1 MFLTKFEP
9 LPWQPTWE
17 KLVDIFFLKLEPPA
31 SYNSMALSDLTISFV
46 ESFKIRSSDIHHENE
61 MLDETRSKPIQHEKF
76 VGWKIYSRSNF
87 HPTRFFFI
95 QHDFFFFC
103 YFCFLLNRSIL
114 SSNVAFLW
122 IVIIKTHT
130 LRNTYWRHIL
140 PSYKSLSLV

>member
-1 MFLTKFEP
+1 MFLTKFEA

-76 VGWKIYSRSNF
+76 VGWNRKCWMKNLLAIKFSSNTIF
-87 HPTRFFFI
+87 LHPTWFFLFLLFLLSVKPIQPFI
-95 QHDFFFFC
+95 QLGIFVNC
-103 YFCFLLNRSIL
+103 YYKN
-114 SSNVAFLW
+114 
-122 IVIIKTHT
+122 THT
-130 LRNTYWRHIL
+130 
-140 PSYKSLSLV
+140 